1 MNATAERS
9 WWQRNLKWV
18 ITAGVLLCLLFLGL
32 FIGAIL
38 LLATTAM
45 RSNDVHRAAMEQ
57 VRAHPDAVA
66 ILGEPVEPGWLS
78 SGSIEVNPRSGQAD
92 LGIPVSGPRG
102 RGEVS
107 VVAHKSAGIWFFEQL
122 QLQVEGRA
130 PIELRTPEQ
139 ISAAEGAQ

>member
-1 MNATAERS
+1 MNATAQRS

-18 ITAGVLLCLLFLGL
+18 ITAGVLLCLLFFGL

-38 LLATTAM
+38 LLATSAM
-45 RSNDVHRAAMEQ
+45 RSNDVHRTAMGQ

-78 SGSIEVNPRSGQAD
+78 SGSIEVNPRSGKAD
-92 LGIPVSGPRG
+92 LGIPVSGPRA
-102 RGEVS
+102 RGDIS
-107 VVAHKSAGIWFFEQL
+107 VVAHKRGGTWYFEQL
-122 QLQVEGRA
+122 QLEVEGRA

-139 ISAAEGAQ
+139 IAAAEGAR